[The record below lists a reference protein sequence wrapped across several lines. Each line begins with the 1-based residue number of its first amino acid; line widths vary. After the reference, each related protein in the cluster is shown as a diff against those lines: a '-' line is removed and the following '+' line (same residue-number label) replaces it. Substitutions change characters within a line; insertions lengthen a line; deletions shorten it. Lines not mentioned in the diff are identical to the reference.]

1 MNLDVGY
8 AYVMVENVDPKY
20 LSKQLKRKLRYR
32 GINDIVEVRGTGNL
46 IILEHKE
53 KPMFKE
59 EDGRILIKR
68 IPTIKRKNI

>member
-20 LSKQLKRKLRYR
+20 LSKQLKRKLRHR
-32 GINDIVEVRGTGNL
+32 GLNDVVEVRGTGNL

-59 EDGRILIKR
+59 EDGRILIKK